1 MQSASVQNESI
12 YIIGDDRQ
20 LLCQMNVDLVFI
32 KESGLMENFDKKLYM
47 LSFQF
52 QNTTEQLI
60 AVGAMVA

>member
-20 LLCQMNVDLVFI
+20 LLCMNVFI
-32 KESGLMENFDKKLYM
+32 KESGLIENFDKKLYM

-52 QNTTEQLI
+52 QNTIEQLI
-60 AVGAMVA
+60 ADGAMVA

>member
-20 LLCQMNVDLVFI
+20 LLCQMNVFI
-32 KESGLMENFDKKLYM
+32 KESGLMGNFDKKLYM

-60 AVGAMVA
+60 ADGAMVA